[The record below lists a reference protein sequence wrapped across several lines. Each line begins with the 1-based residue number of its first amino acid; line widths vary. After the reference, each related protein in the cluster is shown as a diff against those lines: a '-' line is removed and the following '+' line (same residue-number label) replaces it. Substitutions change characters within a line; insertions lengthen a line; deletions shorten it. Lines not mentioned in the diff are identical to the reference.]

1 MMSINSDDAGEMV
14 VEKKASAVALLSGG
28 LDSTIAARILLDQ
41 GIELHALNF
50 HSPFCTCTSKNAGS
64 CNAVVFAKKLGIPLK
79 MMVKGD
85 DYLAVVKNPK
95 FGYGR
100 NMNPCIDCRIFIL
113 KKAKEYAKEI
123 GASFIVTGEVLDQR
137 PKSQHVAAMNIID
150 REAGLEGLVLR
161 PLSARLL
168 PPTAPELAGL
178 VDRERLLE
186 IRGRSR
192 SIQLRMGRDFHLVD
206 QYCANGGCRL
216 TDKEY
221 AAKVRDYL
229 EHIEDPR
236 MADMKWMTIGRHYR
250 FDGVKIIAG
259 RNEPENHQIRA
270 WKSEGDAI
278 VELDGNVGPTA
289 IVFSPYSSSAIQF
302 AVRVLLEHSKA
313 RDKQDV
319 RAILESGGNL
329 DVITP
334 EIDDILDIDSYR
346 VCWQNY
352 SIAWHQSGRQ
362 DILQDKIE

>member
-1 MMSINSDDAGEMV
+1 MIMSDRDDAAVKMV
-14 VEKKASAVALLSGG
+14 GRKASAVALLSGG
-28 LDSTIAARILLDQ
+28 LDSTLAARILLDQ
-41 GIELHALNF
+41 GIDLHALNF
-50 HSPFCTCTSKNAGS
+50 HSPFCTCTAKNAGS

-79 MMVKGD
+79 MIVKGD

-113 KKAKEYAKEI
+113 KKAKEYADEI

-137 PKSQHVAAMNIID
+137 PKSQHVTAMNIID

-192 SIQLRMGRDFHLVD
+192 SIQLQLGRDFQLVD

-229 EHIEDPR
+229 EHAEAPH
-236 MADMKWMTIGRHYR
+236 MADMKWMTVGRHYR

-259 RNEPENHQIRA
+259 RNELENNQIHA
-270 WKSEGDAI
+270 WKSEFDAI
-278 VELDGNVGPTA
+278 IELDGIVGPTA
-289 IVFSPYSSSAIQF
+289 IVFAPYSDPAIQF
-302 AVRVLLEHSKA
+302 ATRVLLEHSKVK
-313 RDKQDV
+313 DNQDV
-319 RAILESGGNL
+319 KAKLEAGGNVDL
-329 DVITP
+329 ITP
-334 EIDDILDIDSYR
+334 ELDEVIGIESHR

-352 SIAWHQSGRQ
+352 SNTKRQ
-362 DILQDKIE
+362 NDQHDVIQETTG